1 MQYKYFTRIALCI
14 AAASMMS
21 GCSIYKSFKMPT
33 DTEATR
39 TYAEAAAMEED
50 STAFGNLKWQDV
62 FTDPLLAGYI
72 QQALDNNVDL
82 ANAKLNVDIANAR
95 LKGARMAYL
104 PSLSLSASGGKAYYD
119 YAGMRDLN
127 WTYQIPL
134 SASWEIDIFG
144 KLLNAK
150 RSAKAALLQSEAYH
164 QAVRSQIIG
173 GVANCYYSIAM
184 LQKQLEISRRT
195 AENWRET
202 IDIMKDFKE
211 AGRVNE
217 TAVVQQTANYY
228 SILASI
234 KDLETSLNDANSTFS
249 LLLNTERREDWGISP
264 DASFALPEIY
274 SRGIEMRELA
284 SRPDVKAAEQNLA
297 IAYYATNQARAAFY
311 PGLNISATGGITNS
325 LGSMVVNP
333 ANWFAQLAGSLTAPL
348 FARGQ
353 LITGLKTAKK
363 QQEQALNNFQYTLL
377 SASNEVGNA
386 LHLYTK
392 NYEKQELLAK
402 QVENLSKAVD
412 YTQELLALDG
422 TSTYLEVITAQQ
434 SLLAAQLSEATCRNT
449 VARAAVS
456 FYQSLGGGR

>member
-1 MQYKYFTRIALCI
+1 
-14 AAASMMS
+14 
-21 GCSIYKSFKMPT
+21 
-33 DTEATR
+33 
-39 TYAEAAAMEED
+39 
-50 STAFGNLKWQDV
+50 
-62 FTDPLLAGYI
+62 
-72 QQALDNNVDL
+72 
-82 ANAKLNVDIANAR
+82 
-95 LKGARMAYL
+95 
-104 PSLSLSASGGKAYYD
+104 
-119 YAGMRDLN
+119 
-127 WTYQIPL
+127 
-134 SASWEIDIFG
+134 G

-150 RSAKAALLQSEAYH
+150 RSAKAALLQSQAYH

-195 AENWRET
+195 AENWRQT
-202 IDIMKDFKE
+202 IDIMKNFKE

-234 KDLETSLNDANSTFS
+234 KDLETALNDANSAFS
-249 LLLNTERREDWGISP
+249 LLLNTKCVEDWGISP
-264 DASFALPEIY
+264 DATFELPATY
-274 SRGIEMRELA
+274 SRGVAMRELA
-284 SRPDVKAAEQNLA
+284 SRPDVRAAEQSLA
-297 IAYYATNQARAAFY
+297 VAYYATNQARAAFY
-311 PGLNISATGGITNS
+311 PGLNISATGGKTNS
-325 LGSMVVNP
+325 LGSMIVNP
-333 ANWFAQLAGSLTAPL
+333 ANWFANLAGTLAAPL

-377 SASNEVGNA
+377 SASNEVGDA

-392 NYEKQELLAK
+392 NHEKQVLLAQ
-402 QVENLSKAVD
+402 QVDNLAKAVE

-434 SLLAAQLSEATCRNT
+434 SLLAAQLNEVTCRNT
-449 VARAAVS
+449 VARAAIS